1 MLIARLEGEG
11 EGLRKRLSMQFSVEE
26 EKWMLEQKLIET
38 EAELKVHETIAR
50 EKKSVAAPTTSES
63 VYDPERNIP
72 YPPPPP
78 DPGDSMRIPRSSP
91 QGNEQKFEAENS

>member
-38 EAELKVHETIAR
+38 EAELKVHEIITLKKR
-50 EKKSVAAPTTSES
+50 TPPPFPPNLGNKKST
-63 VYDPERNIP
+63 
-72 YPPPPP
+72 
-78 DPGDSMRIPRSSP
+78 PRSSP
-91 QGNEQKFEAENS
+91 RTQNF